1 MNLMILPFWWLTL
14 FPLKDEF
21 LIKYNKFLCYLLY
34 FPIALTF
41 TIYFAVMTTI
51 YAPIAYFSHT
61 LALIQTLTDADE
73 TMDELSEKLQR
84 ALTIIYFIIAGPI
97 VLVFSIPIDSFI
109 FFYNLY
115 TKPVVDSDDDD

>member
-1 MNLMILPFWWLTL
+1 M
-14 FPLKDEF
+14 
-21 LIKYNKFLCYLLY
+21 IKYNKFLCYLLY